1 MQKKLTK
8 TILSVENLEITY
20 HVAGQS
26 IKAVRNVSFTIKAG
40 ETYGLVGE
48 SGSGKSTIA
57 YSIMSYLA
65 SNGEQ
70 TNGCIFFDG
79 INLADLNQTQLQK
92 IRGLKIAVVPQDPLT
107 SLNPSHK
114 IGAQISEILKI
125 HSQLT
130 NNEINKKVIKIL
142 EEVHIPTPELT
153 VDKYP
158 HQLSGGQQQRI
169 LIAMAFCTN
178 PKLLVMDEPT
188 TGLDVTTQDRI
199 LKLINTMK
207 KEHNTAVLYITHDMG
222 VVKNICDK
230 VGILYAGELVSETSV
245 KDAFNN
251 PPHPYTKNLLACIPS
266 TFDTSESKQ
275 KLQVIKGNLPDL
287 KQLKERCIF
296 VERCQYAQHRCFN
309 EIPEMAELSIGRKS
323 KCFLTTLP
331 EQPTKELDLK
341 IDELKKQPQKD
352 LLVVNSLSKFFPV
365 AGGKSRAL
373 DDISFTCKKGEI
385 LGIVGESGCGKT
397 TLARCIIGLNE
408 LSAGSILFNNNNI
421 SNAKKRS
428 KDLKK
433 NIQMVFQNPE
443 ATLNPQRTIGQI
455 IGRSLTLHE
464 KIPKQ
469 DVHKKV
475 IDLLTMVS
483 LDARYIHRYPSEI
496 SGGEKQRVGIAR
508 AFASNPELIILDEP
522 ISSLDVSVQAGIL
535 NLLHE
540 LQEKY
545 GTTYIFIGHNLAVMR
560 HLCDRIMVIYLGKIC
575 EIGTPKEIFSP
586 PYHPYVE
593 GLLSAI
599 PIIEPNLAQ
608 RKVNINGEIPNAT
621 AVISGCY
628 FKSRCHKKIEG
639 ICDNTAPPFIDFG
652 NGHKIACHVTASEL
666 TATKPIFSHLA

>member
-1 MQKKLTK
+1 MQKPSNK

-20 HVAGQS
+20 YVAGQPV
-26 IKAVRNVSFTIKAG
+26 KAVRNVSFNIKAG

-48 SGSGKSTIA
+48 SGSGKSTVA

-70 TNGCIFFDG
+70 SNGNIFFDG
-79 INLADLNQTQLQK
+79 INLADLNQKQLQK
-92 IRGLKIAVVPQDPLT
+92 IRGLKIAIVPQDPLT
-107 SLNPSHK
+107 SLNPSHR

-125 HSQLT
+125 HSTLT
-130 NNEINKKVIKIL
+130 TSGINQKVIDIL
-142 EEVHIPTPELT
+142 KEVHIPTPELT
-153 VDKYP
+153 IHKYP

-199 LKLINTMK
+199 LKLINMMK

-222 VVKNICDK
+222 VVKNLCDR

-266 TFDTSESKQ
+266 TFDVSARKT
-275 KLQVIKGNLPDL
+275 KLKVIKGSLPDL

-296 VERCQYAQHRCFN
+296 VERCQYAHDKCFN
-309 EIPEMAELSIGRKS
+309 ERPEMTELSPGRKS
-323 KCFLTTLP
+323 KCFLTTLA
-331 EQPTKELDLK
+331 EQSTIDLNLKTNTLTK
-341 IDELKKQPQKD
+341 PSQKD

-365 AGGKSRAL
+365 AGGKSRAI
-373 DDISFTCKKGEI
+373 DNISFTCKKGEI

-397 TLARCIIGLNE
+397 TIARCIIGLNE
-408 LSAGSILFNNNNI
+408 ISAGDISFNENNI
-421 SNAKKRS
+421 SKIKKRS
-428 KDLKK
+428 KNLKK

-455 IGRSLTLHE
+455 IGRSIALHE
-464 KIPKQ
+464 KMSKEDIQ
-469 DVHKKV
+469 KKV

-483 LDARYIHRYPSEI
+483 LDERYIDRYPSEI

-540 LQEKY
+540 LQEKF

-575 EIGTPKEIFSP
+575 EIGTPQEIFSP

-599 PIIEPNLAQ
+599 PIIEPNLEQ
-608 RKVNINGEIPNAT
+608 RKVSIDGEIPNST
-621 AVISGCY
+621 AVIDGCY
-628 FKSRCHKKIEG
+628 FKTRCHKKIDG
-639 ICDNTAPPFIDFG
+639 LCDKTAPPFIDFG
-652 NGHKIACHVTASEL
+652 NEHKIACHVAANEL
-666 TATKPIFSHLA
+666 TETKPIFSHLT